1 MKKVLCLIMAIT
13 VMCTG
18 LCGCGRMS
26 DAEVTDNTV
35 DGVIGGTSEYDTAKR
50 GVIGATGANRSAG
63 ANRTGGSVS
72 DSGKTASGSTKT
84 DSRTATGYVISP
96 IKGNTSPMDGS
107 MSGKFNTAR

>member
-35 DGVIGGTSEYDTAKR
+35 DGVIGGTSAYDTAKR
-50 GVIGATGANRSAG
+50 GSVSNSTGSTGANLSKS
-63 ANRTGGSVS
+63 T
-72 DSGKTASGSTKT
+72 SGSTKT
-84 DSRTATGYVISP
+84 GNRDGSGYVVSP
-96 IKGNTSPMDGS
+96 IKGNSAPMDSS
-107 MSGKFNTAR
+107 MSGKMNTAR